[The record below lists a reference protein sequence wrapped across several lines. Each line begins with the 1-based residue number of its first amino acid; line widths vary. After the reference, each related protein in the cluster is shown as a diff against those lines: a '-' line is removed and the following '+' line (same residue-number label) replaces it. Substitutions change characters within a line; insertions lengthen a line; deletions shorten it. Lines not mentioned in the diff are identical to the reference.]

1 MLTRSL
7 ATWSDI
13 AVSKLKALI
22 RRTEAGLVIVAAV
35 IGVISGLAV
44 TMMSYLA
51 QLLHRVVFGISDAGR
66 LSAVPTLDVV
76 VALAA
81 PLAGGFLLGVIIYTL
96 TVRQK
101 KPIVDPIEAN
111 ALHGGHLSLTDSIIV
126 VIQNIISNGFGGSV
140 GLEAGYTQLAAG
152 FASSIGSYLQLR
164 RSDLRILVGCGAA
177 GAIAAAFGAP
187 LTGAFYAF
195 ELIIGTYAIV
205 SLTPVVVSA
214 LIATIVARQLGG
226 SDFLIDVGYFGLVTT
241 ANFIPAIVLGIF
253 CAGVG
258 IFIMQGTA
266 FVEDVARR
274 SAVPPWLRP
283 LIGGAIVGALALE
296 TPQVLSGGHGA
307 LYVNLANKVSIQVL
321 VAIIVLK
328 SVASAVSIGSGFRG
342 GLFFASLFLGALIGK
357 LFAYPAPILFGQAA
371 LTPVIYAVIGMS
383 SLAVSIIGGPMTM
396 TFLALE
402 ITGNFSITV
411 LVLAAVITASLT
423 VRTTFGYSFATWRF
437 HLRGESIRSAHD
449 VGWIRNLTVDRL
461 MRPDVRTARLGM
473 PLTDFRR
480 EFPLGSAQRVAVVD
494 EADKYLG
501 LVIVADAYSLP
512 ADKAEASNLS
522 DLLRYKNDYLLPQMN
537 AKQAAAI
544 FDRTESEA
552 LVVLDSIIER
562 KVIGLL
568 TESYT
573 LRRYSEELDRRR
585 REVSGEI

>member
-1 MLTRSL
+1 MLTHSL

-13 AVSKLKALI
+13 AVSKLKALV
-22 RRTEAGLVIVAAV
+22 RRTEAGLVVIAAV

-44 TMMSYLA
+44 TVMSYLA
-51 QLLHRVVFGISDAGR
+51 QLLHRVVFGISGAGR
-66 LSAVPTLDVV
+66 LSAVPTLDVA

-81 PLAGGFLLGVIIYTL
+81 PVAGGLLLGIILYVLTL
-96 TVRQK
+96 RQK

-111 ALHGGHLSLTDSIIV
+111 ALHGGRLSLTDSVIV
-126 VIQNIISNGFGGSV
+126 VVQNIVSNGFGGSV

-152 FASSIGSYLQLR
+152 FASFIGSYLQLR

-214 LIATIVARQLGG
+214 LVATIVARQLGG

-241 ANFIPAIVLGIF
+241 SNFVPAIVLGIF

-266 FVEDVARR
+266 FVEDVARK

-283 LIGGAIVGALALE
+283 LIGGAIVGVLALE

-307 LYVNLANKVSIQVL
+307 LYVNLANNVPVQVL
-321 VAIIVLK
+321 VAIILLK
-328 SVASAVSIGSGFRG
+328 SVASAISIGSGFRG
-342 GLFFASLFLGALIGK
+342 GLFFASLFLGALMGK
-357 LFAYPAPILFGQAA
+357 LFAFPAPFLFGQAA

-411 LVLAAVITASLT
+411 LVLAAVIMASLT

-473 PLTDFRR
+473 PLTDFRAD
-480 EFPLGSAQRVAVVD
+480 FPLGSAQRVAIVD
-494 EADKYLG
+494 EADKYVG
-501 LVIVADAYSLP
+501 LVIVSDAYALP

-522 DLLRYKNDYLLPQMN
+522 DLLRYRNDYLLPQMN

-544 FDRTESEA
+544 FDRAESDA